1 MDIKGL
7 MMKKISYYFLFL
19 LVFSVYAQKQYLS
32 VNSRAKKLKTDII
45 NLKNGQKIQGTI
57 IEMTEEDLTIVTIN
71 DDGIET
77 FSVYLKDD
85 IRNFEIFTETKRTEK
100 EGRTTSLI
108 GWTLC
113 LCTSPVLLVV
123 LLAQLRILGN

>member
-1 MDIKGL
+1 M
-7 MMKKISYYFLFL
+7 FF
-19 LVFSVYAQKQYLS
+19 VYAQKQYLS
-32 VNSRAKKLKTDII
+32 VNSKAKKLKTDII
-45 NLKNGQKIQGTI
+45 NLKNRQKIQGTI
-57 IEMTEEDLTIVTIN
+57 IEITEEDLTIVTTN

-100 EGRTTSLI
+100 EGGTAALI

-113 LCTSPVLLVV
+113 LCTSSVWLTALLMY
-123 LLAQLRILGN
+123 LRILGN

>member
-1 MDIKGL
+1 MLRSNICQL
-7 MMKKISYYFLFL
+7 ILRL
-19 LVFSVYAQKQYLS
+19 
-32 VNSRAKKLKTDII
+32 KKLKTDII
-45 NLKNGQKIQGTI
+45 NLKNGQQIQGTI
-57 IEMTEEDLTIVTIN
+57 IEITEEDLTIVTTN

>member
-1 MDIKGL
+1 MDKKVEGSIIK
-7 MMKKISYYFLFL
+7 
-19 LVFSVYAQKQYLS
+19 
-32 VNSRAKKLKTDII
+32 
-45 NLKNGQKIQGTI
+45 
-57 IEMTEEDLTIVTIN
+57 MTEEDLTIVTID

>member
-1 MDIKGL
+1 
-7 MMKKISYYFLFL
+7 MKKISYCFLFL

-32 VNSRAKKLKTDII
+32 VNSNAKKLKTDII

-57 IEMTEEDLTIVTIN
+57 IEITEEDLTIVTTN

-108 GWTLC
+108 G
-113 LCTSPVLLVV
+113 
-123 LLAQLRILGN
+123 

>member
-1 MDIKGL
+1 
-7 MMKKISYYFLFL
+7 MKKISYCFLFL

-32 VNSRAKKLKTDII
+32 VNSRAKQLKTDII

-57 IEMTEEDLTIVTIN
+57 IEITEEDLTIVTTN

-85 IRNFEIFTETKRTEK
+85 IRNFEIFTEIKRTEK
-100 EGRTTSLI
+100 EGRTTSI